1 MTSKATIDA
10 LVDRFL
16 TWRLPDDFAP
26 DCGITFTP
34 HHPNGIARYAPVGTN
49 LLHAGQARAMFE
61 YLLAPLNIPDNE
73 KAAALP
79 SAFEARDHLV
89 SALEARAE
97 RVRTPAPMP
106 TGTERAVCDDIT
118 ARQQHGIAKYGVT
131 VQDNPLPLRAWLQ
144 HAYEECLDQAVYL
157 KRAMQQLDADAQG
170 KKSP

>member
-16 TWRLPDDFAP
+16 TWRLPEDFAP

-34 HHPNGIARYAPVGTN
+34 HHPNGITRYAPVGTN

-61 YLLAPLNIPDNE
+61 YLLSPLKDVPTPPN
-73 KAAALP
+73 
-79 SAFEARDHLV
+79 AFEARDRLA

-97 RVRTPAPMP
+97 RMRTPAPLP

-118 ARQQHGIAKYGVT
+118 ARQQHGLAKYGVS
-131 VQDNPLPLRAWLQ
+131 VHDNQLSLRAWLQ

-157 KRAMQQLDADAQG
+157 KRAMQQLDTDAQG